1 MSYYHIFIYMITDYF
16 IYKLEI
22 YNDGDV
28 SIRYYLRN
36 DPPYS
41 LSYGVVRLNVQYG
54 VGELN
59 QTVVIIRSMEIDRML
74 EHLTVAHGM
83 GEQELINFVNDLR
96 DHCNFLF
103 TYVDESGDE

>member
-1 MSYYHIFIYMITDYF
+1 
-16 IYKLEI
+16 
-22 YNDGDV
+22 
-28 SIRYYLRN
+28 
-36 DPPYS
+36 
-41 LSYGVVRLNVQYG
+41 

-103 TYVDESGDE
+103 TYVDESGGE